1 MRKPRLNSAVATV
14 AVETVFSLLR
24 VASLS
29 FVILFSL
36 SWSSFRSARVSER
49 IRNLEVP
56 GSRFACPGTTDGSH
70 RPVRLHIERVDRV
83 AARHIEAVVL
93 PAAEGEV
100 GAALRQADV
109 RERLAGRAEH
119 HDAVELFRLA
129 LELEY
134 FSAADIRRLRLQRA
148 IGAPAA
154 PQIAVAIDAKTVE
167 RALIRGV
174 DQLGLAAH
182 RAVVVDVK
190 APDAAVRRALPFHDI
205 ELLLV
210 RRESDPVG
218 IDDVG
223 NDGRQLAVLGQA
235 IDVGGR
241 LLGLFLLAFPL
252 AVDAEQGIG
261 EPDGVVGLDH
271 NIIGRVQPLA
281 LELVGQHRD
290 LAVLD
295 RKSTRLNSSH
305 TVISYAVFC
314 LKKKKKQIISY

>member
-93 PAAEGEV
+93 RAAEGEV

-154 PQIAVAIDAKTVE
+154 PQIAVAIDAKTVRSE
-167 RALIRGV
+167 EHTSELQSPY
-174 DQLGLAAH
+174 D
-182 RAVVVDVK
+182 VVC
-190 APDAAVRRALPFHDI
+190 
-205 ELLLV
+205 
-210 RRESDPVG
+210 
-218 IDDVG
+218 
-223 NDGRQLAVLGQA
+223 
-235 IDVGGR
+235 R
-241 LLGLFLLAFPL
+241 L
-252 AVDAEQGIG
+252 
-261 EPDGVVGLDH
+261 
-271 NIIGRVQPLA
+271 
-281 LELVGQHRD
+281 
-290 LAVLD
+290 
-295 RKSTRLNSSH
+295 
-305 TVISYAVFC
+305 
-314 LKKKKKQIISY
+314 